1 MKRLCFAL
9 CFGLV
14 VSVSSMSSAIAASI
28 DCTKART
35 YVEKLVCSD
44 EEISQEDDKLYTL
57 YLAAKIQTGNSE
69 DFRKF
74 VKSNWKLLQK
84 CKTRESVLAWYK
96 RSIDLYASLAHP
108 KVSRPSDDAIIK
120 TTHKEHL
127 DKKGPGY
134 KAHAE
139 FDCPDDPRLAKI
151 ARQRVGQSF
160 SNGLRSVR
168 DLIKDVPADAL
179 GEDIA
184 VFQQNTTWD
193 INGNTATVIDE
204 CWKALLPAPGS
215 QWLETCV
222 YHLPT
227 LKPVD
232 LSALFK
238 QPDAAK
244 KKILQLIAEG
254 HPDRDLS
261 DVSDDSLL
269 KRFSFSK
276 KGMTFYFYG
285 FDLGPG
291 RITEVEEQFIPLE
304 KLAGYGL
311 TSYWS
316 ELAR

>member
-1 MKRLCFAL
+1 MKKHFFAL
-9 CFGLV
+9 CIGLLI
-14 VSVSSMSSAIAASI
+14 AFAAQAAQAASI

-57 YLAAKIQTGNSE
+57 YLAAKMQTGNSE

-96 RSIDLYASLAHP
+96 KSIELYSSLANAQASQSSH
-108 KVSRPSDDAIIK
+108 VVTIK
-120 TTHKEHL
+120 TTHKEQL

-134 KAHAE
+134 AAHVE
-139 FDCPDDPRLAKI
+139 FACPDDPKLAKI
-151 ARQRVGQSF
+151 ARQRAALSF
-160 SNGLRSVR
+160 SEGVRSIR
-168 DLIKDVPADAL
+168 EFIKDVPAGDL

-193 INGNTATVIDE
+193 INGNIATVIDE

-227 LKPVD
+227 LKPIA
-232 LSALFK
+232 LSALFE
-238 QPDAAK
+238 QPDPAK
-244 KKILQLIAEG
+244 KKILQIIAEG

-261 DVSDDSLL
+261 DVSGDNLL
-269 KRFSFSK
+269 RHFSFSK

-304 KLAGYGL
+304 RLAGYGL
-311 TSYWS
+311 TGYWS
-316 ELAR
+316 ELDR

>member
-1 MKRLCFAL
+1 MKKHFFAL
-9 CFGLV
+9 CVGLIAFAAPAV
-14 VSVSSMSSAIAASI
+14 QAASI

-57 YLAAKIQTGNSE
+57 YLAAKMQTGNSE

-74 VKSNWKLLQK
+74 VKSNWKQLQK

-96 RSIDLYASLAHP
+96 KSIALYSSLAGAEASQP
-108 KVSRPSDDAIIK
+108 PRDMIIK
-120 TTHKEHL
+120 TTHKEQL

-134 KAHAE
+134 EVHVK
-139 FDCPDDPRLAKI
+139 FDCPDDPRLARI
-151 ARQRVGQSF
+151 ATQRTDKSF
-160 SNGLRSVR
+160 SEGVRSVR
-168 DLIKDVPADAL
+168 DLIKDVPLNDL

-184 VFQQNTTWD
+184 VFQQNTTWN
-193 INGNTATVIDE
+193 INGNTAAVIDE

-222 YHLPT
+222 YYLPT
-227 LKPVD
+227 LNPIALPD
-232 LSALFK
+232 LFK

-244 KKILQLIAEG
+244 KKIIQLITKG

-261 DVSDDSLL
+261 DVPSDNLV
-269 KRFSFSK
+269 RHFSFSK
-276 KGMTFYFYG
+276 KGMTVYFYG

-304 KLAGYGL
+304 MLVEYGL
-311 TSYWS
+311 TSYWN
-316 ELAR
+316 ELDR